1 GAGFNPLGDALQM
14 SLQIQRIVRF
24 DRRFVERRAIGNDQQ
39 YAPPLR
45 TPQQALMRPQQR
57 LTIDVFLQQLGL
69 EHQSQPLT
77 GSPPRFI
84 RALVDD
90 VTQLSNASRLSR
102 STASDPARARATAA
116 PAAGGET
123 QYLRL
128 DPAALK
134 HPAEQLGAN
143 GSG

>member
-1 GAGFNPLGDALQM
+1 
-14 SLQIQRIVRF
+14 
-24 DRRFVERRAIGNDQQ
+24 
-39 YAPPLR
+39 
-45 TPQQALMRPQQR
+45 
-57 LTIDVFLQQLGL
+57 
-69 EHQSQPLT
+69 

-102 STASDPARARATAA
+102 STASDPARGRATAA

-143 GSG
+143 GSGGDRGAAHRAGVIDKQRYHRIGKCCFTLLLVGQWLKRVGDQTGQPRGIQQPLIAIKFPGA